1 MVDWGFG
8 EDIDTVAP
16 CLPGQRTGEDPVE
29 HWKESQ
35 RLARRDIRQNRLRWP
50 SEMG

>member
-8 EDIDTVAP
+8 EDIDAVAP

-35 RLARRDIRQNRLRWP
+35 RLAR
-50 SEMG
+50 SEEGHSARPAALAV